1 MLGLNRNFFK
11 GLPKSEQTCFER
23 LCLKNN
29 AQFGRARRGS
39 FMAFWLKTHNV
50 SGLFDA
56 LLPDPGRLV
65 ETGEVLKPGSRGFAV
80 RVEIDGRSYFLKA
93 YDCRGWVYRLRNA
106 LRRSRALHT
115 WSVTWGFYKRG
126 LPVPKPLIC
135 LEERR
140 LRLLGRS
147 YLFTE
152 IVPEAND
159 LEEVWSLSRR
169 GDKIELLSRVGALMG
184 KMHRTG
190 CSHGD
195 MKWNNI
201 LVLSGKTDPEV
212 VFVDTDSAR
221 IASRPSRKRIRKD
234 LDRFL
239 RDLRKNEKDPFF
251 SELFRKNW
259 SIAFDGV

>member
-1 MLGLNRNFFK
+1 MDGNYFK
-11 GLPKSEQTCFER
+11 GIPKSEQTGFER
-23 LCLKNN
+23 LCLMNN
-29 AQFGRARRGS
+29 AQFGRAHRGS
-39 FMAFWLKTHNV
+39 FLAFWLKTH
-50 SGLFDA
+50 SATSLFDA
-56 LLPDPGRLV
+56 LLPDPGELV
-65 ETGEVLKPGSRGFAV
+65 ATGEVLKPGSRGFAV

-93 YDCRGWVYRLRNA
+93 YDCRGRVYRLRNA

-135 LEERR
+135 LEERH

-147 YLFTE
+147 YLLTE

-159 LEEVWSLSRR
+159 LEKVWSLSSRA
-169 GDKIELLSRVGALMG
+169 DKIELLPRVGVLMG
-184 KMHRTG
+184 KMHRMG

-201 LVLSGKTDPEV
+201 LVLPGKTDPEI

-221 IASRPSRKRIRKD
+221 IASRPSRRRIKKD

-251 SELFRKNW
+251 SELFQKNW
-259 SIAFDGV
+259 SKAFDGV